1 MHLLPILPLGAT
13 EATPISFVDASM
25 YPLLISLIP
34 LLPILGFAFTA
45 LFGRRLMAKWG
56 RGAAEIVPVGIV
68 IAVWVIALAVIVPAL
83 THAEPFG
90 EHGFEMKLWTW
101 IPAGNF
107 QVDLGF
113 HVDALTA
120 VLLLVVTTIGM
131 LVHIYSIGYMAHDP
145 ATWRFFAYLN
155 LFMFSMLVLVLA
167 SSWVLVFAGWE
178 LVGLSSYSLIGFWY
192 HKRSAALA
200 AKKAFIV
207 NRVGD
212 VGFAL
217 GIMAIFVNTGTMN
230 IQESIS
236 KLIEAPAGSL
246 PIALPIVA
254 LLVFAGAMG
263 KSAQFPLHVWLPDA
277 MEGPTPVSALIHA
290 ATMVNAGVYL
300 VARAN
305 PLFASAQEAMVVVAA
320 IGIFTAIFA
329 ASIAFTQTDIKR
341 VLAYSTLSQLGY
353 MFAALG
359 VGAWTA
365 AIFHLMTHGFFKG
378 LLFLGSGSVIHA
390 VHEEQ
395 DMNRMGGLWR
405 KIPITHWTMLVG
417 TIAIAGIPPLAGF
430 FSKDE
435 ILGEA
440 FKFAWFDGVAIGY
453 VVWGVGLVVAMMTAF
468 YMWRLMGKTFYGQ
481 SRVDPHVEP
490 KIHESPWPMTLPLIL
505 LAIPS
510 AILGIVLTWPG
521 PPLGPLFGV
530 EGTAPLTHWLEPVF
544 ATSEEIL
551 QRGGEEYQLFGID
564 GWLILASVAVAT
576 IGLVAGMILFG
587 FLRTRGRPATVAS
600 VTNANGV
607 TRFLFRASLN
617 KWWMDDLNDLLF
629 IRMGGR
635 VAAFLWWFD
644 RTVIDGAVNGVGLVT
659 RDAGGGLRRIQT
671 GRVQNYA
678 LGIAIGLLVMAGSF
692 LLIVGQ
698 PR

>member
-1 MHLLPILPLGAT
+1 
-13 EATPISFVDASM
+13 M
-25 YPLLISLIP
+25 YDTLIP
-34 LLPILGFAFTA
+34 LIPLIPILGFAFNA
-45 LFGRRLMAKWG
+45 LFGRRLQMSFG
-56 RGAAEIVPVGIV
+56 RWAAEIVPVGGVIV
-68 IAVWVIALAVIVPAL
+68 TWLIALAVIVPAL
-83 THAEPFG
+83 QHQEPFG
-90 EHGFEMKLWTW
+90 EAGLDVKLWTW
-101 IPAGNF
+101 IPAGAL

-120 VLLLVVTTIGM
+120 ALLIVVTTIGM
-131 LVHIYSIGYMAHDP
+131 LVHVYSIGYMAHDDG
-145 ATWRFFAYLN
+145 AWRFFAYLN
-155 LFMFSMLVLVLA
+155 LFMFSMLLLVLA
-167 SSWVLVFAGWE
+167 SSWLLVFAGWE
-178 LVGLSSYSLIGFWY
+178 LVGLCSYLLIGFWY

-217 GIMAIFVNTGTMN
+217 GIMAIFLDTGTLN
-230 IQESIS
+230 IQDSLA
-236 KLIEAPAGSL
+236 KLTAPDASL
-246 PIALPIVA
+246 AVPLAIVA

-300 VARAN
+300 IARAN
-305 PLFASAQEAMVVVAA
+305 PLFAHAQDAMVVVAA
-320 IGIFTAIFA
+320 IGIFTAILA

-359 VGAWTA
+359 VGAYTA

-378 LLFLGSGSVIHA
+378 LLFLDSGSVIHA

-405 KIPITHWTMLVG
+405 KIPITHWTML
-417 TIAIAGIPPLAGF
+417 TASIAIAGIPPLSGF

-440 FKFAWFDGVAIGY
+440 YKNDFQWVWFIGV
-453 VVWGVGLVVAMMTAF
+453 VVAVMTAF
-468 YMWRLMGKTFYGQ
+468 YMWRLMGRTFYGE

-490 KIHESPWPMTLPLIL
+490 RIHESPWQMTLPLVL
-505 LAIPS
+505 LAIP
-510 AILGIVLTWPG
+510 AALLGLVLSWPG
-521 PPLGPLFGV
+521 PPLGPLLGM
-530 EGTAPLTHWLEPVF
+530 GDQPGLLTTWLEPVF
-544 ATSEEIL
+544 AASEEYL
-551 QRGGEEYQLFGID
+551 YGTPAAFQLGGVD
-564 GWLILASVAVAT
+564 GVLILISVAAAA
-576 IGLVAGMILFG
+576 IGLVIGIWLFG
-587 FLRTRGRPATVAS
+587 LFDARGRHALVERLTAA
-600 VTNANGV
+600 NAA
-607 TRFLFRASLN
+607 TRFLYRATLN
-617 KWWMDDLNDLLF
+617 KWWFDDLNDLLF
-629 IRMGGR
+629 IRIGGR
-635 VAAFLWWFD
+635 IAASLWWFD
-644 RTVIDGAVNGVGLVT
+644 RTIVDGTVNGVGMVT
-659 RDAGGGLRRIQT
+659 RDAGLGLRRIQT